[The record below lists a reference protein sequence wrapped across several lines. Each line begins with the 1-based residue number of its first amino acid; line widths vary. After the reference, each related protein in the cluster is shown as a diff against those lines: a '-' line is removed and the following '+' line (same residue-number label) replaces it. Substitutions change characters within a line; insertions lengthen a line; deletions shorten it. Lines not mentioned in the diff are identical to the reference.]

1 MFERLHS
8 FIETLTGPAT
18 PGPLLSEDYR
28 VAIIALCL
36 QVMEADGI
44 VSQAEQETMRRKV
57 METFDLDATT
67 FEALLAAGTD
77 AESVAIDY
85 FRFTSEIKRHL
96 SEEQC
101 VDLIGLLWEI
111 VYADGSRSE
120 MEDHVIWRIADLL
133 GVSGRDRI
141 MKRQEVASRA
151 HEPEAGADVDG

>member
-1 MFERLHS
+1 MFERLRH
-8 FIETLTGPAT
+8 FIDSLTGPAA

-44 VSQAEQETMRRKV
+44 VSEAEQAVMRRKI
-57 METFDLDATT
+57 MEAYQLDAQT
-67 FEALLAAGTD
+67 FEALLAAGAS

-96 SEEQC
+96 NEEQC
-101 VDLIGLLWEI
+101 VALIGMLWEI

-120 MEDHVIWRIADLL
+120 MEDHVIWRVADLL
-133 GVSGRDRI
+133 GVSSRDRI
-141 MKRQEVASRA
+141 MKRQEVARTHD
-151 HEPEAGADVDG
+151 HEEDDSNLVR